1 MGRQYWKPGNMLN
14 PVPAVLISSMD
25 EDGKTNIMT
34 AAWTGNLCSDPV
46 MVSVSIRPQRYSYG
60 IIKKTGE
67 FVLNLSNR
75 ALVRAVDYC
84 GVKSG
89 RDSDKFA
96 ELRLTRSPSRFVKA
110 PGIGESP
117 VSLECRVEKIL
128 PLGTHDVFI
137 ARVLSTD
144 VDEQYLDEKGRFDLD
159 RADLIAYSHGEYY
172 ALGEKL
178 GKFGFSVKKPQRSH
192 KARRQ

>member
-96 ELRLTRSPSRFVKA
+96 ELPSYPEPIPFCEGAGDR
-110 PGIGESP
+110 GEPRES
-117 VSLECRVEKIL
+117 
-128 PLGTHDVFI
+128 
-137 ARVLSTD
+137 
-144 VDEQYLDEKGRFDLD
+144 
-159 RADLIAYSHGEYY
+159 
-172 ALGEKL
+172 
-178 GKFGFSVKKPQRSH
+178 
-192 KARRQ
+192 